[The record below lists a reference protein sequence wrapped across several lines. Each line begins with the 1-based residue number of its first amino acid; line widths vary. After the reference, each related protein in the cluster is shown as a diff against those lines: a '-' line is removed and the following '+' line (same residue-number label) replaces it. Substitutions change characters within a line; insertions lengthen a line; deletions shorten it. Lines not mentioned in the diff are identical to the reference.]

1 MQLHIFI
8 PVLAG
13 AFTVFAAIVIP
24 ACLMPVRL
32 VRRVRR

>member
-1 MQLHIFI
+1 MVNIPVLI

-13 AFTVFAAIVIP
+13 AITVFCAVVIP

-32 VRRVRR
+32 VRRRR